1 MKKLIYNE
9 TTDTTFAP
17 YDEENFN
24 RVIGALIFGTTKK
37 GPKKLVSADDKGYT
51 FEGKI
56 EDEELKEYLE
66 NSNNYKVK
74 IFIFTEDYKHSR
86 CRYEDREIRALDYFL
101 WKMYDEIYEG
111 MRYTNDE
118 VAEMFNKC
126 FDEPEANDLVCMT
139 NIDTFSNC
147 EHHLAL
153 MYNMKVSI
161 AYIPKDNILGLSK
174 FARIVDIISKRLQT
188 QEKMGKDIME
198 VLETVLPQVP
208 ILVQIKAEHSC
219 MTSRGIQKPGTQT
232 VTLHTNDL
240 VSEEIKKEFFNLLE
254 EKK

>member
-1 MKKLIYNE
+1 M
-9 TTDTTFAP
+9 
-17 YDEENFN
+17 
-24 RVIGALIFGTTKK
+24 V
-37 GPKKLVSADDKGYT
+37 LVKD
-51 FEGKI
+51 I
-56 EDEELKEYLE
+56 E
-66 NSNNYKVK
+66 
-74 IFIFTEDYKHSR
+74 
-86 CRYEDREIRALDYFL
+86 
-101 WKMYDEIYEG
+101 
-111 MRYTNDE
+111 
-118 VAEMFNKC
+118 C
-126 FDEPEANDLVCMT
+126 FSM
-139 NIDTFSNC
+139 C
-147 EHHLAL
+147 EHHIAL

-161 AYIPKDNILGLSK
+161 AYIPKNNILGLSK

>member
-1 MKKLIYNE
+1 MFQVAEIYRLKGEVSN
-9 TTDTTFAP
+9 
-17 YDEENFN
+17 
-24 RVIGALIFGTTKK
+24 IFH
-37 GPKKLVSADDKGYT
+37 A
-51 FEGKI
+51 EI
-56 EDEELKEYLE
+56 EDEFMSREFERTCESFSNAARYIIRELPYRQKDDPALVDTPSRFAKFMMERLQGE
-66 NSNNYKVK
+66 FVNNEQISKLYGKV
-74 IFIFTEDYKHSR
+74 FP
-86 CRYEDREIRALDYFL
+86 
-101 WKMYDEIYEG
+101 YEG
-111 MRYTNDE
+111 SG
-118 VAEMFNKC
+118 EMVLVKDIEC
-126 FDEPEANDLVCMT
+126 FSM
-139 NIDTFSNC
+139 C
-147 EHHLAL
+147 EHHIAL

-208 ILVQIKAEHSC
+208 VLVQIKAEHSC

>member
-1 MKKLIYNE
+1 MFQLLEIARLKKEVSDIYNAE
-9 TTDTTFAP
+9 
-17 YDEENFN
+17 
-24 RVIGALIFGTTKK
+24 V
-37 GPKKLVSADDKGYT
+37 
-51 FEGKI
+51 
-56 EDEELKEYLE
+56 EDE
-66 NSNNYKVK
+66 
-74 IFIFTEDYKHSR
+74 FISR
-86 CRYEDREIRALDYFL
+86 DCGT
-101 WKMYDEIYEG
+101 IYESFSKAATYII
-111 MRYTNDE
+111 RELPYR
-118 VAEMFNKC
+118 K
-126 FDEPEANDLVCMT
+126 FDEPALRDTPSRFAKFMMERLQGEFVTNEQVAKLYGKVFPYEGSGEMVLVKDIEC
-139 NIDTFSNC
+139 FSMC
-147 EHHLAL
+147 EHHIAL

-161 AYIPKDNILGLSK
+161 AYIPKNNILGLSK

-219 MTSRGIQKPGTQT
+219 MTARGIQKPGTQT